1 LRDDG
6 GEHADWAAV
15 SRLLHQS
22 YRELRAALA
31 E

>member
-6 GEHADWAAV
+6 GMAADWRAV
-15 SRLLHQS
+15 SQLLHQS
-22 YRELRAALA
+22 YRELHAALA